1 MRTSPYRRD
10 NLGGPVAANLL
21 PMTLEDFKKLNLPD
35 APGVYFFKDA
45 KGHILYIGRATS
57 LRDRVRSYFNNDVI
71 HTRGPL
77 IVDMVTRGTA
87 LSYTETDSVL
97 EAVILEANLIKKHQP
112 PANIQEKD
120 DKSFN
125 YIVITREDFPR
136 VLLSR
141 GRNVPLEYP
150 EKKRLYLIGPF
161 PHGAVLKDALK
172 IIRKLFPYR
181 DRCEPASEAIARGK
195 LPKPCF
201 NYQIGL
207 CPGVCAGVADEAAY
221 KKQIKHLAL
230 FLEGKKATLLRTLE
244 KEMKEHA
251 KAKEFEKAGELKR
264 TLEALLHIHDIA
276 LIKQDPSLGQRSGFR
291 MEAYD
296 IAHLSGESMAG
307 AMVVS
312 IDGEFA
318 KNYYRRFRIYGFEDA
333 HDVGALAEVLRRR
346 LAHEEWPL
354 PDLIVLD
361 GALAQR
367 NAAEKVLKE
376 HNLSIPLVSVVKN
389 ERHRPE
395 RLEGRADMMKKYEKE
410 ILALNQ
416 EVHRFAIAYHK
427 HLRRKKF
434 ITRA

>member
-1 MRTSPYRRD
+1 
-10 NLGGPVAANLL
+10 
-21 PMTLEDFKKLNLPD
+21 MTLEDFKKLNLPD
-35 APGVYFFKDA
+35 GPGVYFFKDGR
-45 KGHILYIGRATS
+45 GHILYIGRATS
-57 LRDRVRSYFNNDVI
+57 LRDRVRSYFSNDVI

-77 IVDMVTRGTA
+77 IVDMVTRG
-87 LSYTETDSVL
+87 SSVSVMETDSVL
-97 EAVILEANLIKKHQP
+97 EAIILEANLIKKHQP

-161 PHGAVLKDALK
+161 PHGALLKDALK

-181 DRCEPASEAIARGK
+181 DRCEPAPEASARGK
-195 LPKPCF
+195 TPKACF

-207 CPGVCAGVADEAAY
+207 CPGTCVGVMDKTNY
-221 KKQIKHLAL
+221 RKRIKYLAL
-230 FLEGKKATLLRTLE
+230 FLEGKKATLLKGLE

-251 KAKEFEKAGELKR
+251 KKKEFEEAGAIKNQ
-264 TLEALLHIHDIA
+264 LEALTHIHDIA
-276 LIKQDPSLGQRSGFR
+276 LIKQDPSAAPKSGFR

-307 AMVVS
+307 AMAVS

-318 KNYYRRFRIYGFEDA
+318 KNYYRRFRIYGYDDA

-346 LAHEEWPL
+346 LAHEEWTL
-354 PDLIVLD
+354 PDLMVLD

-367 NAAEKVLKE
+367 NAAERVLKE
-376 HNLSIPLVSVVKN
+376 HNLSIPIVSVVKN

-395 RLEGRADMMKKYEKE
+395 RLEGSADMIKRHEKD
-410 ILALNQ
+410 ILTLNQ

-434 ITRA
+434 LSR

>member
-1 MRTSPYRRD
+1 
-10 NLGGPVAANLL
+10 
-21 PMTLEDFKKLNLPD
+21 MTLEDFKKLNLPD

-45 KGHILYIGRATS
+45 RGHILYIGRATS

-77 IVDMVTRGTA
+77 IVDMVTRGSS
-87 LSYTETDSVL
+87 LSHTETDSVL

-136 VLLSR
+136 VLLVR

-172 IIRKLFPYR
+172 IIRKLFPFR
-181 DRCEPASEAIARGK
+181 DRCVPASELMARGK
-195 LPKPCF
+195 TPKACF
-201 NYQIGL
+201 NHQLGL
-207 CPGVCAGVADEAAY
+207 CPGVCSGEMDKASY
-221 KKQIKHLAL
+221 RKLIKHLAL

-244 KEMKEHA
+244 KEMKEYA
-251 KAKEFEKAGELKR
+251 KKKEFERASAVKA
-264 TLEALLHIHDIA
+264 TLQALSHIHDIA
-276 LIKQDPSLGQRSGFR
+276 LIKQDPSAVYSKSGFR

-346 LAHEEWPL
+346 FTHEEWAL

-376 HNLSIPLVSVVKN
+376 YNLAIPLVSVVKN

-395 RLEGRADMMKKYEKE
+395 RLEGRVDMIKKYEKE
-410 ILALNQ
+410 ILSLNQ

-427 HLRRKKF
+427 QLRRKKF
-434 ITRA
+434 LGA